1 MRQSG
6 WVTSPEEVERQH
18 TLRTA
23 VARYEELRAREVLAD
38 GDSAVV
44 AENERLPVEQV
55 LELLALSEVI
65 ARKAGY
71 GQQLAVRTARA
82 AGASWAS
89 IARALGVSK
98 QAAWDD
104 HTRWIDGQGEQS
116 AQAGHEGLDPERS
129 PGSAGT
135 PARPTTTRPHDP
147 GPASPSRPVIS
158 ALRYRA

>member
-1 MRQSG
+1 M
-6 WVTSPEEVERQH
+6 TSPEDVERQH

-23 VARYEELRAREVLAD
+23 VARYEELRAREILAD
-38 GDSAVV
+38 SADGTSAEV
-44 AENERLPVEQV
+44 ADAERLPAAEV

-98 QAAWDD
+98 RAAWEE
-104 HTRWIDGQGEQS
+104 HMHWID
-116 AQAGHEGLDPERS
+116 AQAERSGQPGHEGLGASEIDRLRR
-129 PGSAGT
+129 SAGS
-135 PARPTTTRPHDP
+135 PDDEDATT
-147 GPASPSRPVIS
+147 
-158 ALRYRA
+158 

>member
-1 MRQSG
+1 M
-6 WVTSPEEVERQH
+6 TSPEEMERQH

-23 VARYEELRAREVLAD
+23 VARYEELRAREILAD
-38 GDSAVV
+38 SADGNAPEV
-44 AENERLPVEQV
+44 ADAERLPASEV

-98 QAAWDD
+98 QAAWEA
-104 HTRWIDGQGEQS
+104 HTRWIDLQAQ
-116 AQAGHEGLDPERS
+116 QAGHEGMDPAEVARLRRMAGS
-129 PGSAGT
+129 PDDEP
-135 PARPTTTRPHDP
+135 PA
-147 GPASPSRPVIS
+147 
-158 ALRYRA
+158 

>member
-1 MRQSG
+1 M
-6 WVTSPEEVERQH
+6 TSPEEMERQH

-23 VARYEELRAREVLAD
+23 VARYEELRAREILAD
-38 GDSAVV
+38 SAGTDSPDV
-44 AENERLPVEQV
+44 ADAERLSAPDV

-98 QAAWDD
+98 QAAWED
-104 HTRWIDGQGEQS
+104 HTRWIDAQGEQS
-116 AQAGHEGLDPERS
+116 RPGQEGLDPAEIARLRRMAGS
-129 PGSAGT
+129 PEDS
-135 PARPTTTRPHDP
+135 
-147 GPASPSRPVIS
+147 
-158 ALRYRA
+158 